1 MADRRMFSKRIIK
14 SARFLKMPISVQAL
28 YFHLGLEADDDGVVE
43 AYMVMKSIGCTED
56 DLKILV
62 AKGYVKVL
70 NEDLVTYIVDWTEN
84 NKIRAD
90 RKKESI
96 YRELLN
102 GIMGMPALPEP
113 PQAIGITE
121 VQPTVNQMTTNCQ
134 PNDNQVTTKCQTY
147 DSQLSAECPHR
158 IGKDRIGKDRIGED
172 RVGEVIG
179 EPILD
184 PQEDPSESVA
194 QIPERIDYKHIVE
207 LYHEYCPSLPK
218 VAIITDARRKAMKAI
233 LKKYTLDQVINV
245 FEIAEQ
251 SPFIRGECN
260 SPGHERFTGNFDFL
274 MKEKYFVKTL
284 EGCYSNNKGYQ
295 KTRVQQDLEAWDQ
308 MLNHYV
314 NE

>member
-1 MADRRMFSKRIIK
+1 
-14 SARFLKMPISVQAL
+14 
-28 YFHLGLEADDDGVVE
+28 
-43 AYMVMKSIGCTED
+43 
-56 DLKILV
+56 
-62 AKGYVKVL
+62 
-70 NEDLVTYIVDWTEN
+70 
-84 NKIRAD
+84 
-90 RKKESI
+90 
-96 YRELLN
+96 
-102 GIMGMPALPEP
+102 
-113 PQAIGITE
+113 
-121 VQPTVNQMTTNCQ
+121 MTTN
-134 PNDNQVTTKCQTY
+134 CQTY

-158 IGKDRIGKDRIGED
+158 IGKDRIGEDRIGED